1 MAASSNFFILHLRTR
16 VSLGAEIL
24 GRRKRSDD
32 LQCSKRSLIFIKFA
46 VTGKHGSMPKMHL
59 VDRRLS
65 TPNGALA
72 DEI

>member
-1 MAASSNFFILHLRTR
+1 
-16 VSLGAEIL
+16 
-24 GRRKRSDD
+24 
-32 LQCSKRSLIFIKFA
+32 LIFIKFA